1 MFKRLI
7 IFLIHVLLA
16 FPLSGFAHT
25 PSSSYL
31 FVSNEKSLGASLG
44 NSLGGSQKSHSDN
57 IQLQWDIALRDLE
70 HVLGLDTN
78 IDHQITWREVQEKQT
93 EIIAYAYSNLDVQ
106 RNDKSCHL
114 SKIKDMQINRHSDG
128 NYVTLH
134 IQPQCEAS
142 KGTFTISYSLL
153 FLEDPNHR
161 GIILDQRYQQD
172 ETTSNSFIASPENR
186 RINLDQNKSLL
197 QNLITFVQQGIW
209 HIWIGLDH
217 ILFIITLML
226 PAVLLYKNKQWTEV
240 TDFKPA
246 LISLFKVVT
255 AFTVAHSITL
265 SLATLEVVTLPSR
278 WVESAIA
285 LSVVLVAINNL
296 KPVFTHARWSIA
308 FLFGLVHGF
317 GFASVLSD
325 LSLNDDLLILSLLG
339 FNLGVEIGQSLI
351 LLLLFPAAYL
361 LRKTVFYKTFIL
373 KGGSITISVLASFWL
388 IQRLV

>member
-1 MFKRLI
+1 MFKQLI
-7 IFLIHVLLA
+7 IFFIPVLLS

-31 FVSNEKSLGASLG
+31 LVSNEKSLGASLG
-44 NSLGGSQKSHSDN
+44 NSLGESQKKHPDN
-57 IQLQWDIALRDLE
+57 IRLQWDIAVRDLE

-93 EIIAYAYSNLDVQ
+93 EIIAYAFSNLDIK
-106 RNDKSCHL
+106 RNDTSCHL
-114 SKIKDMQINRHSDG
+114 SKIKDLQINGHSDG

-134 IQPQCEAS
+134 IQPQCEAN
-142 KGTFTISYSLL
+142 KGAFTISYSLL
-153 FLEDPNHR
+153 FSADPDHR
-161 GIILDQRYQQD
+161 GIILDQRYQQG

-186 RINLDQNKSLL
+186 RINLDQNKNLL

-217 ILFIITLML
+217 VLFIVTLML
-226 PAVLLYKNKQWTEV
+226 PAVLLYRNKQWTEV
-240 TDFKPA
+240 ADFKPA
-246 LISLFKVVT
+246 LFSLFKVVT

-265 SLATLEVVTLPSR
+265 SLATVEIITLPSR

-308 FLFGLVHGF
+308 FLFGLIHGF

-325 LSLNDDLLILSLLG
+325 LNLNDGSLLLSLLG
-339 FNLGVEIGQSLI
+339 FNIGVEIGQGLI
-351 LLLLFPAAYL
+351 LLLFFPAAYL
-361 LRKTVFYKTFIL
+361 LRKTLFYKAYIL

-388 IQRLV
+388 IQRMM